1 MNELPQQLLNG
12 IAIGG
17 IYALNALGLTMI
29 YGMMN
34 VVNIA
39 HGELYMLGALF
50 AFFFAN
56 ILGLPYFLA
65 VIVAVGVVA
74 IMGFL
79 IERLTLRPIQGQ
91 PMVLTTLVTLGV
103 SLILQNVSLIITGGV
118 PRYINSPFSEAPI
131 VLGMIQMSPARL
143 FAVIASGVIIV
154 LTHLFLTKT
163 VAGNSIRAAF
173 QDKDASALVGINVNR
188 IYMLTYGLGAAL
200 AALGG
205 GLLGTIAYVDPSMGA
220 KGLMKSFVVV
230 TIGGMGNLI
239 GAIFG
244 GLILGV
250 VETLATAFISS
261 EYKDVIGF
269 IMVVVILL
277 FLPQGLFG
285 AKERKA

>member
-1 MNELPQQLLNG
+1 VNELPQQLLNG
-12 IAIGG
+12 ISIGC

-39 HGELYMLGALF
+39 HGELYMLGAMF
-50 AFFFAN
+50 AFFLSSS
-56 ILGLPYFLA
+56 LGLPYFPA
-65 VIVAVGVVA
+65 VIVAVLLVA
-74 IMGFL
+74 LLGMV
-79 IERLTLRPIQGQ
+79 IERTALRPIEGQ
-91 PMVLTTLVTLGV
+91 PMVITTLVTLGV

-118 PRYINSPFSEAPI
+118 PQYINSPFPEAPL
-131 VLGMIQMSPARL
+131 VLGAMQISPSRL
-143 FAVIASGVIIV
+143 FAVVAAAVVIV
-154 LTHLFLTKT
+154 LTNLFLQKT
-163 VAGNSIRAAF
+163 VAGNSIRASF
-173 QDKDASALVGINVNR
+173 QDKEASALVGIKVSR
-188 IYMLTYGLGAAL
+188 VYMLTYALGAAL

-205 GLLGTIAYVDPSMGA
+205 GLLGTIAYVDPNMGA

-250 VETLATAFISS
+250 VETLAAVFISS